1 MVKKLMS
8 LLGDERKEVQER
20 ARTALT
26 SVLSSM
32 DLKDS
37 KALAEKSMKLAHSSM
52 TVKRKKVG
60 AGGKGSV
67 TDTSAAVETA
77 EAQKQRLK
85 TQQTNVY
92 ALCALVLA
100 FPYEVPEVIPPVL
113 ALLARFMNGPL
124 AIVEVIRQT
133 FTNFK
138 RTHQDEWEVNHR
150 LKFTQEQLDAF
161 SEVLISPHYYA

>member
-1 MVKKLMS
+1 MS
-8 LLGDERKEVQER
+8 LLGDERKEVQEK

-26 SVLSSM
+26 SVLSSV

-52 TVKRKKVG
+52 SVKRKKAG
-60 AGGKGSV
+60 AKGST
-67 TDTSAAVETA
+67 TDTSAAVETM